1 MNVTTMRAGIL
12 AGMIMLTLAH
22 AEQRPPVVR
31 AAVPGRAI
39 RHVLVIDLENEDYA
53 DTYGPKSP
61 AVYLNA
67 TLLKQGQLVPKYFA
81 TSHASLGNYLSQV
94 SGQQSTAAQN
104 EDCPDLISLPQPSA
118 LGGFTD
124 VVPGSDAP
132 DQLKFPGQ
140 VLGDGCV
147 FPAPSKQ
154 ARGVRTIADQLD
166 AQYPPGRGLNWRA
179 YAEDMGNDL
188 VRDYGAPDELGGADC
203 AHPPI
208 GGLDHSN
215 DATAIDQ
222 YATRHNP
229 FVYFHSIIDDV
240 SRCNRHVVPLG
251 TLKVGRDG
259 AVDTFYGHLYQ
270 DLRQLATTPRFM
282 FISPNLCNDGH
293 DDPCAAPNVE
303 GRRNAAGKNVGG
315 LVSADLW
322 LRHWMPMILAS
333 PAYQSGTLL
342 VVLTFD
348 EAAISDARA
357 CEKVNQADC
366 HSPIG
371 PHNSNPGFSSS
382 SAAEGQQQ
390 TPTQPYVYPGGGQ
403 IGALLFNKRYIR
415 PGSVNNTGS
424 YNHYSALRSYEDLLG
439 LTSGG
444 DDGLGHLGY
453 AAVPDLRP
461 FGADVFNRR

>member
-1 MNVTTMRAGIL
+1 MNNAVIRTGIW

-22 AEQRPPVVR
+22 ADPRPPVVR
-31 AAVPGRAI
+31 AAVPAGAI
-39 RHVLVIDLENEDYA
+39 MHVLVIDLENEDYA
-53 DTYGPKSP
+53 DTYGPNSP
-61 AVYLNA
+61 AVYLNS
-67 TLLKQGQLVPKYFA
+67 TLLKQGQLVSKYFA

-94 SGQQSTAAQN
+94 SGQQGTAAQN
-104 EDCPDLISLPQPSA
+104 DDCPRLNA
-118 LGGFTD
+118 LGQATALGSFTD
-124 VVPGSDAP
+124 VTPGTDAD
-132 DQLKFPGQ
+132 DQARFPGQ

-147 FPAPSKQ
+147 FPAPSKT

-166 AQYPPGRGLNWRA
+166 ARYPQAHALNWRG

-188 VRDYGAPDELGGADC
+188 ARDYGTPDALGGADC

-208 GGLDHSN
+208 GGVDHSN
-215 DATAIDQ
+215 EATAIDQ

-240 SRCNRHVVPLG
+240 SRCDRHVVPLG
-251 TLKVGRDG
+251 TLKPGRNG
-259 AVDTFYGHLYQ
+259 AADTFQGHLYD
-270 DLRQLATTPRFM
+270 DLRRLETTPRFM
-282 FISPNLCNDGH
+282 FVSPNLCNDGH
-293 DDPCAAPNVE
+293 DDPCVAPNVE
-303 GRRNAAGKNVGG
+303 GRRDAAGKNVGG

-322 LRHWMPMILAS
+322 LRHWMPMILSS

-348 EAAISDARA
+348 EAGMSDSRA

-371 PHNSNPGFSSS
+371 PNNSNPGFSSL
-382 SAAEGQQQ
+382 SAVEGQQQ

-403 IGALLFNKRYIR
+403 VGAVLFNRRYIR
-415 PGSVNNTGS
+415 PGTVNNTGS

-453 AAVPDLRP
+453 AAAPDLQP